1 MKKEKK
7 LNKSKYLPKV
17 IEGLGMFGRKEKQG
31 SGEKNTLVKYIFFRL
46 VLLKPLQNVG
56 ES

>member
-31 SGEKNTLVKYIFFRL
+31 SGEKKHS
-46 VLLKPLQNVG
+46 G
-56 ES
+56 EVHFLPFSSP